1 MKRLIVAIAVLA
13 IMLTGCSS
21 LYNSTP
27 EFSSALD
34 AKARVDHLAGYARGA
49 DRVSQIDAV
58 NAGQPFMA
66 NCETWARTLAD
77 LLIQEGADPA
87 DVALIIADPKPN
99 RPHKTWYPEDRE
111 SHMLVEYKGMLLDSN
126 WPGMLTYK
134 DLEYEYDFRLRQSM
148 AGGGWQPHDRR
159 GS

>member
-1 MKRLIVAIAVLA
+1 MKQFIIITAIALA
-13 IMLTGCSS
+13 TMLTGCSS

-49 DRVSQIDAV
+49 ERVSQIDAV

-77 LLIQEGADPA
+77 LLIQDVADPA
-87 DVALIIADPKPN
+87 DVALVIVKMKPN
-99 RPHKTWYPEDRE
+99 RPGKTWYPEDER
-111 SHMLVEYKGMLLDSN
+111 HMLVEYKGMLMDRS
-126 WPGMLTYK
+126 WPGLLAYD
-134 DLEYEYDFRLRQSM
+134 DLEYEYDFQLRQSM
-148 AGGGWQPHDRR
+148 AGGGWQPHERR